1 MQGLI
6 ASYPALDKPFGG
18 IWRRYRR
25 QTAEDDSKRRL
36 VDRVRLAR
44 HVHVTIALLRVL
56 RVGEG
61 EAVLH
66 VEAATRVEAVCEPLV
81 AVVFPAVVVIG
92 RRVPA
97 AQQQA
102 MCVCVCQR
110 VRVKGIVQCR
120 SRAVCVSESDG
131 HCVVETRAE
140 RESAVSEVKG
150 IV

>member
-1 MQGLI
+1 MHV
-6 ASYPALDKPFGG
+6 AL
-18 IWRRYRR
+18 
-25 QTAEDDSKRRL
+25 
-36 VDRVRLAR
+36 
-44 HVHVTIALLRVL
+44 ALLRVL

-97 AQQQA
+97 AAQQ
-102 MCVCVCQR
+102 
-110 VRVKGIVQCR
+110 
-120 SRAVCVSESDG
+120 SDVCVSESDG
-131 HCVVETRAE
+131 HGVVETRAE
-140 RESAVSEVKG
+140 RESAVRVVKG